1 MTAPFFMMTKRM
13 ESLRR
18 TIDRTSCIQSIY
30 YAPLIPLCNGDQIA
44 SWLALFHYERTIMTL
59 KFSENSLPLGVLFLV
74 ILVLGAL
81 TVAFTILK
89 YSILQIAIFAS
100 YLVMAA
106 TFFLLTFASAATV
119 TSKQDDLKVKVRDQ
133 QVTFTIYGPSEG
145 SDDEV
150 SAGIADSKDRI
161 PADSNISERLESMI
175 GYLETNS
182 GTLKLLKIIPANF
195 TILTLIGGYAG
206 TALVS
211 IATYISATIPQN

>member
-13 ESLRR
+13 ESLLR
-18 TIDRTSCIQSIY
+18 TIDRTSCIQSMH

-44 SWLALFHYERTIMTL
+44 AWLALFRYEKSVINL
-59 KFSENSLPLGVLFLV
+59 KFSENSMPLGVLLLA
-74 ILVLGAL
+74 ILVLGGA

-89 YSILQIAIFAS
+89 GSILTIAIFAS
-100 YLVMAA
+100 YLVMAS
-106 TFFLLTFASAATV
+106 TFFLSTFAFAATI
-119 TSKQDDLKVKVRDQ
+119 TSKQDDLKLKVRDQ
-133 QVTFTIYGPSEG
+133 QATFILYGPPQG
-145 SDDEV
+145 IDDEV

-161 PADSNISERLESMI
+161 PTDSNIPERLESMI

-182 GTLKLLKIIPANF
+182 DTLKLLKIIPVNF

-211 IATYISATIPQN
+211 IATYLGATFP